1 MFTDIAGLN
10 DADGE
15 LIDLVNCFVNKKI
28 FNIASK
34 VKFLIP
40 FSYNQI
46 YDSRGKN
53 IMDHVE
59 TVMALCE
66 NSQLQELTNSILP
79 VITRCPVTDDND
91 IDLDELK
98 DQVLKRLKKDLQVK
112 EDQERIT
119 IMDRNSSSAS
129 PFSTSAGSFG
139 EQDIEQIDEDI

>member
-1 MFTDIAGLN
+1 MQNEFKIGHSLALSQTFIPHFYQDSSSDNDLMFTDIAGLN
-10 DADGE
+10 DSDGE

-46 YDSRGKN
+46 GDARGKN

-66 NSQLQELTNSILP
+66 NS
-79 VITRCPVTDDND
+79 
-91 IDLDELK
+91 
-98 DQVLKRLKKDLQVK
+98 
-112 EDQERIT
+112 
-119 IMDRNSSSAS
+119 
-129 PFSTSAGSFG
+129 
-139 EQDIEQIDEDI
+139 

>member
-66 NSQLQELTNSILP
+66 NS
-79 VITRCPVTDDND
+79 
-91 IDLDELK
+91 
-98 DQVLKRLKKDLQVK
+98 
-112 EDQERIT
+112 
-119 IMDRNSSSAS
+119 
-129 PFSTSAGSFG
+129 
-139 EQDIEQIDEDI
+139 

>member
-1 MFTDIAGLN
+1 MTEQQLQNEFKIGHSLAQSQTFIPHFFSDGTSSSLMFTDIAGLN
-10 DADGE
+10 DSDGE

-46 YDSRGKN
+46 MDSRGKS

-66 NSQLQELTNSILP
+66 NS
-79 VITRCPVTDDND
+79 
-91 IDLDELK
+91 
-98 DQVLKRLKKDLQVK
+98 
-112 EDQERIT
+112 
-119 IMDRNSSSAS
+119 
-129 PFSTSAGSFG
+129 
-139 EQDIEQIDEDI
+139 